1 MLIEAVSFT
10 TVGKLQPFLLTMS
23 SSALLLADF
32 HCHLTMH
39 EVCGYLG
46 GTWDVNTHSKL
57 QFISIR
63 TVFLLIFLF
72 FPLTLALA
80 ITKAYPCRNSRFDR
94 SKAGDIERDIQKTMI
109 KDQLLLVG
117 WYHSHPKFQAEPTL
131 RDCDAQLDYQI
142 RMRGP
147 SDATYTPC
155 VALIICKLSLIV

>member
-1 MLIEAVSFT
+1 MLIESVPFT
-10 TVGKLQPFLLTMS
+10 SVGKLQPFLLTMN

-46 GTWDVNTHSKL
+46 GTWDINSHSKL
-57 QFISIR
+57 DSF
-63 TVFLLIFLF
+63 FYFFLF
-72 FPLTLALA
+72 IHHKTNALNIYIPAALA
-80 ITKAYPCRNSRFDR
+80 ITKAYPCRNTCFDR
-94 SKAGDIERDIQKTMI
+94 SKAGEVEREIQKAMM

-142 RMRGP
+142 KMRGS

-155 VALIICKLSLIV
+155 VALIICE